1 VLHRCGSVIVIDM
14 KRLLLFCLLL
24 LWPSLAAIAQKQSS
38 PANPRVQD
46 VSFPSK
52 ALGRDARYR
61 VLLPRGYEAGGR
73 FPVLYLLHGLYGDY
87 LNWDTRTDIENYT
100 RELPLLV
107 VMPDAGDSWYVNSA
121 STPAAKF
128 EDYFVKDLIVDVNE
142 RFHTIRNRNHRAIAG
157 LSMGGYG
164 AIKFALKYPD
174 LFEFAGSLSGA
185 LNAAQNLDDLRPEF
199 RLKLVEVFGPANS
212 QTRTE
217 NDVFRLAKAI
227 PTSGPRPH
235 LYLACGNS
243 DFFLATNRAFAAEL
257 SEIKLDYEY
266 HETAGGHSWEYWD
279 ASIQPL
285 LGAAARAMDISE
297 SMK

>member
-1 VLHRCGSVIVIDM
+1 MHRCSSVFGIDM
-14 KRLLLFCLLL
+14 KRILLLGLLL
-24 LWPSLAAIAQKQSS
+24 LWPSIAAIAQEQSS
-38 PANPRVQD
+38 PTNPRVQD

-61 VLLPRGYEAGGR
+61 VILPQGYEAGGR

-87 LNWDTRTDIENYT
+87 LNWDTRTKIETYA
-100 RELPLLV
+100 RELQLLI

-121 STPAAKF
+121 SSPAGKF
-128 EDYFVKDLIVDVNE
+128 DDYIAKDLIANVDE

-164 AIKFALKYPD
+164 AIKCALKYPD
-174 LFEFAGSLSGA
+174 LFVFAGSLSGA
-185 LNAAQNLDDLRPEF
+185 LNAAQNLGDLRPEF
-199 RLKLVEVFGPANS
+199 RVKLVEVFGPSNS
-212 QTRTE
+212 RTRIE
-217 NDVFRLAKAI
+217 NDVFLLAKAI
-227 PTSGPRPH
+227 PTSAPRPH

-243 DFFLATNRAFAAEL
+243 DFFLATNRAFVAEL

-266 HETAGGHSWEYWD
+266 HETAGDHSWEYWG

-285 LGAAARAMDISE
+285 LGAAARALDIAE
-297 SMK
+297 RKK